1 MEHHTSVGID
11 LSGVKDMAP
20 TAVHHLPC
28 KIKLDGHAAVSTYF
42 RPDVES
48 APRTVHFRGRLLKGK
63 QTELPAGTEG
73 FVFRE
78 QRASTTVAADVAAEV
93 DEESNERSWVV
104 DGRFTELTYW
114 THDKVMTSSDH
125 IPQAMQWL
133 DQAEALHAPIP
144 VE

>member
-1 MEHHTSVGID
+1 MQHTSVGID

-42 RPDVES
+42 RPDIES

-78 QRASTTVAADVAAEV
+78 QRASTTAARARDAAGGAG
-93 DEESNERSWVV
+93 D
-104 DGRFTELTYW
+104 DGEPSTATASLPR
-114 THDKVMTSSDH
+114 K
-125 IPQAMQWL
+125 L
-133 DQAEALHAPIP
+133 DTATAAAASRCAAYSLYE
-144 VE
+144 